1 MSKVNFN
8 NGDEESVNQSQAQD
22 AGKSLTERLQ
32 GWFGIGEL
40 AARRIQ
46 LIAGIT
52 MLLVSFYF
60 WFQVL

>member
-8 NGDEESVNQSQAQD
+8 NGDEDDIAQSRTQD
-22 AGKSLTERLQ
+22 AHKSLTERLQ

-60 WFQVL
+60 WFQVI